1 MTRELYVACALTA
14 SILALAGCDGDA
26 LAPQTATQI
35 GARDGAT
42 VEAVPLSDHSDPPL
56 ISIFVAS
63 PAQEVRVEVEGGEPF
78 QAISE
83 FEFRVDSEGTAHGRG
98 RLLATNPT
106 AVEYA
111 VMLALGEDRFL
122 RFEGTGVAHDFPR
135 GREQTVR
142 ITGSIQLPS
151 AGAHQPLA
159 FVATGHVIIDS
170 PEDRPRLTWTVM
182 ARVIMIGD
190 PDDHVALLLP
200 AIQQARRWTWQQNDP
215 AGREGEYFETPW
227 KSWTSH
233 WRSVLSIT
241 AHSVVRRAMGS
252 SITEP
257 V

>member
-106 AVEYA
+106 MVEYA
-111 VMLALGEDRFL
+111 VMLALVDDRFL
-122 RFEGTGVAHDFPR
+122 RFEGTGVMHDFPR

-142 ITGSIQLPS
+142 IAGLIQLPS
-151 AGAHQPLA
+151 ADTHLGGV
-159 FVATGHVIIDS
+159 FVKFPDVVGEVSAYPEDS
-170 PEDRPRLTWTVM
+170 PPLTWTVKAIVVM
-182 ARVIMIGD
+182 LDPNDQPARSA
-190 PDDHVALLLP
+190 DHDLAP
-200 AIQQARRWTWQQNDP
+200 
-215 AGREGEYFETPW
+215 
-227 KSWTSH
+227 
-233 WRSVLSIT
+233 
-241 AHSVVRRAMGS
+241 
-252 SITEP
+252 
-257 V
+257 